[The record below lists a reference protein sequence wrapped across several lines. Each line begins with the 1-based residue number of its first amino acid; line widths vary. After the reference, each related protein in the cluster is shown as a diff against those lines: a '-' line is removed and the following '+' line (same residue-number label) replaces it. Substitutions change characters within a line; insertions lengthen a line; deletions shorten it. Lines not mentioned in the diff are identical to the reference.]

1 MKIEDSIINPID
13 SNELKI
19 SVTKRRYGKYMTVIA
34 GFDLKTVD
42 ISELATTLK
51 RKTATGGTAKDG
63 RIELQGDQRE
73 RVKKILED
81 LGYKVDTK

>member
-1 MKIEDSIINPID
+1 MKIEDGIINPID
-13 SNELKI
+13 SNVLKI

-34 GFDLKTVD
+34 GFDLKIVD

-81 LGYKVDTK
+81 LGYKVETK

>member
-1 MKIEDSIINPID
+1 MKIEDGIINPID
-13 SNELKI
+13 STTLKI

-34 GFDLKTVD
+34 GLDPKTVD
-42 ISELATTLK
+42 LSELATTLK

-73 RVKKILED
+73 KVKRILEE
-81 LGYKVDTK
+81 LGYKVETK

>member
-1 MKIEDSIINPID
+1 MKIEDGIISPID
-13 SNELKI
+13 SNILKI
-19 SVTKRRYGKYMTVIA
+19 SVTRRRYGKYMTVID

-63 RIELQGDQRE
+63 KIELQGDQRE
-73 RVKKILED
+73 RVKKILEE
-81 LGYKVDTK
+81 LGYKVDIK